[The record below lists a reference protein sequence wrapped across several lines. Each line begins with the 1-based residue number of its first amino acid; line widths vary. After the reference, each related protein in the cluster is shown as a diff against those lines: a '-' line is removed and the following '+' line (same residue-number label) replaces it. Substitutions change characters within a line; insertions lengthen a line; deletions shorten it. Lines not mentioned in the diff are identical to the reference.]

1 MIGGTIESIQVDT
14 ANSDVPFY
22 IGVDNFLMLNTSEA
36 RNRGITV
43 PSSFDVVLNVTGSRT
58 NPRADTQSTPYNTG
72 YFHAVVELPGESK

>member
-1 MIGGTIESIQVDT
+1 MIGGSIQSIQVDT

-22 IGVDNFLMLNTSEA
+22 IGVDDFLVLNTSEA

-43 PSSFDVVLNVTGSRT
+43 PSSFDVVLSATGSRT
-58 NPRADTQSTPYNTG
+58 NLRADTQSTG